1 MEYLPT
7 MIIIVLLAAVFCLL
21 AKLFLLRRAL
31 KDVVSDLRE
40 KLCSDTNTRITTAS
54 SDRAVRKLAAELNTE
69 LSALRAQKLRLDNRN
84 TELQNA
90 VTNLSHDLRTPLTAI
105 SGYLDL
111 LDREEKS
118 DTVTRYLS
126 HIRNR
131 TEALKGLTEE
141 LFRYSVVTSQQTL
154 KREPVNLV
162 RALEESLVSFYGAM
176 QERGIQ
182 PEIHLPESPV
192 WRELDAGALSR
203 VFSNIISNAIKYS
216 DGDFTVEM
224 KEDGEIT
231 FANTAADL
239 SAVEVGRMFDRF
251 YTVEAGRNST
261 GLGLSIAKLLTERM
275 GGRIEA
281 EYQHKCVAIRLVFM

>member
-31 KDVVSDLRE
+31 KDVVRDLRE

-118 DTVTRYLS
+118 ETVTRYLS

-131 TEALKGLTEE
+131 TEALKSLTEE

-162 RALEESLVSFYGAM
+162 MTLEESLVSFYGAM
-176 QERGIQ
+176 QERGIHCVIDQ
-182 PEIHLPESPV
+182 D
-192 WRELDAGALSR
+192 RETR
-203 VFSNIISNAIKYS
+203 
-216 DGDFTVEM
+216 
-224 KEDGEIT
+224 
-231 FANTAADL
+231 AA
-239 SAVEVGRMFDRF
+239 SQRRH
-251 YTVEAGRNST
+251 R
-261 GLGLSIAKLLTERM
+261 
-275 GGRIEA
+275 
-281 EYQHKCVAIRLVFM
+281 